1 MVAAWIP
8 TITTMKGVAR
18 GDKPRPVSA
27 SAMRKAGIIIHS
39 MMDLAVELKV
49 IPANPVR
56 TGDLPKQK
64 KSERRYL
71 KAD

>member
-1 MVAAWIP
+1 
-8 TITTMKGVAR
+8 
-18 GDKPRPVSA
+18 
-27 SAMRKAGIIIHS
+27 MRKAGIIIHS